1 LAILHLVGA
10 VADGQALL
18 GKPHLERDVLV
29 LPSCGVA
36 IVAPRSCSA
45 AVMPGRTT
53 SCAPPSVA
61 PATSRTAS
69 PSDCANALMAGPD
82 PM

>member
-1 LAILHLVGA
+1 MSW
-10 VADGQALL
+10 
-18 GKPHLERDVLV
+18 V

-36 IVAPRSCSA
+36 IVLPLSCSGL
-45 AVMPGRTT
+45 VMSGLTT

-69 PSDCANALMAGPD
+69 PSDLAKALIAGPD